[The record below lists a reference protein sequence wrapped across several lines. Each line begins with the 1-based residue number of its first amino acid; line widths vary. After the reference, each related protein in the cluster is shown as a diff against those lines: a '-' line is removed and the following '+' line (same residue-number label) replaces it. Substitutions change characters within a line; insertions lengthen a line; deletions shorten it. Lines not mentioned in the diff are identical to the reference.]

1 MRKWCDIHFPAKHF
15 PSRFTCIDTAVSCYW
30 NVDTCKSESSQRN
43 ESSVRQVDSS
53 KAQQQ
58 TSSFLID
65 TERKSLVTQLS
76 KNVGNVPKQKQN
88 LNNWLSKRNAI
99 KQAS

>member
-1 MRKWCDIHFPAKHF
+1 MTRHPF
-15 PSRFTCIDTAVSCYW
+15 PSKTLSEQIYLHRHCGVLLLKRGYVQVEIIAKKWKQCTAGRFLEGSTA
-30 NVDTCKSESSQRN
+30 N
-43 ESSVRQVDSS
+43 
-53 KAQQQ
+53 
-58 TSSFLID
+58 SSFLID